1 MLDESSSAAVLEGP
15 VRKDRENEAKKEG
28 QVLLK
33 IGLSVPIS
41 GSKKR

>member
-1 MLDESSSAAVLEGP
+1 MYEMTGKI
-15 VRKDRENEAKKEG
+15 RQKKEG

-33 IGLSVPIS
+33 SELPILIS